1 MERGRKIFVLIGR
14 GYEIFLIPREGVLDF
29 FQDGLKLFDAA
40 NNIYREVLTEGQA
53 QNKSPFCIFSYSI
66 TTSAHSIL
74 VSIAR

>member
-1 MERGRKIFVLIGR
+1 MLIGR
-14 GYEIFLIPREGVLDF
+14 GYEILLIPREGVLNF
-29 FQDGLKLFDAA
+29 FDAA

-53 QNKSPFCIFSYSI
+53 QDKSLFCILSYSV